1 MKRTQT
7 QQTPEQ
13 WILDY
18 GPGGV
23 VVAKHKTSGA
33 VVVAHLVLRGDNG
46 SARFRIDKY
55 EHLVEGGLVTDG
67 PPAPLELIEEQCNR
81 AGDLQIILDM
91 LMDPAATTDRVPM
104 KLPSAWLEVR
114 SKPDAFYERVAAFVR
129 LSDEHG
135 AKYGPRLAEDNGVP
149 VGTVYSWVAEAR
161 KRGHLPAV
169 EPKS

>member
-1 MKRTQT
+1 MGLRLRWSSSRSNAT
-7 QQTPEQ
+7 
-13 WILDY
+13 
-18 GPGGV
+18 GP
-23 VVAKHKTSGA
+23 
-33 VVVAHLVLRGDNG
+33 
-46 SARFRIDKY
+46 
-55 EHLVEGGLVTDG
+55 
-67 PPAPLELIEEQCNR
+67 
-81 AGDLQIILDM
+81 GDLQIILDM

-104 KLPSAWLEVR
+104 KLPPAWLEVR

-169 EPKS
+169 EPKSVRTSESLISLISPISQSETFGVAASV

>member
-1 MKRTQT
+1 MA
-7 QQTPEQ
+7 
-13 WILDY
+13 IL
-18 GPGGV
+18 
-23 VVAKHKTSGA
+23 T
-33 VVVAHLVLRGDNG
+33 
-46 SARFRIDKY
+46 RIPAGY
-55 EHLVEGGLVTDG
+55 ESSVICTVK
-67 PPAPLELIEEQCNR
+67 CNR
-81 AGDLQIILDM
+81 AGDLQIILDV

-104 KLPSAWLEVR
+104 KLPPAWLEVR
-114 SKPDAFYERVAAFVR
+114 AKPDAFYERVAAFVR

>member
-1 MKRTQT
+1 MKRTET

-13 WILDY
+13 WTLDY
-18 GPGGV
+18 GPGGA
-23 VVAKHKTSGA
+23 VVAKDETSGA
-33 VVVAHLVLRGDNG
+33 VVVAYLVLRGDNG
-46 SARFRIDKY
+46 SARLRITKY
-55 EHLVEGGLVTDG
+55 EHVVEGGPVTDG

-91 LMDPAATTDRVPM
+91 LMDPAATTDRVSM
-104 KLPSAWLEVR
+104 KLPPAWLEVR
-114 SKPDAFYERVAAFVR
+114 AKPDAFYERVAALVR
-129 LSDEHG
+129 LSDESG
-135 AKYGPRLAEDNGVP
+135 VKYGPRLAEDNGVP